1 MKLVK
6 CSNGHFYDAE
16 ANVTC
21 PYCDDMDKDNKTV
34 QDDSSMIYGE
44 RHNAIPGRTGM
55 PQMPKPGQA
64 SQMSAMPQ
72 PPVMNN
78 VPPVPPNMPQP
89 PVMNNVPPV
98 PPNMPQPPVM
108 NSVPPVPPNMPH
120 PPVMNNVPP
129 VPPNMPQPPV
139 MNNVPPVPP
148 NMPHPPVMNNVPPVS
163 PYMTGM
169 TQAAPVTHAQMGNI
183 SNVPQT
189 PVMNN
194 IPNMPQASVMNNMS
208 NVPQTPVMNN
218 VPNMPQASVMNNM
231 SNVPQNPVMSNV
243 PNMPQTPMMNNA
255 LPAVHQTAEIPGMP
269 VTGWLVCICGEAK
282 GKSYNIVSGLNYV
295 GRRKDMDI
303 CIEGDISISR
313 YRHAVV
319 EYSEE
324 RKEFLLR
331 LGESKEKIYI
341 TRDRQKRILEGTIKL
356 EAYDVITLGR
366 TDTNVHYRGERS

>member
-21 PYCDDMDKDNKTV
+21 PYCDDIDKDNKTV

-108 NSVPPVPPNMPH
+108 N
-120 PPVMNNVPP
+120 NVPP

-148 NMPHPPVMNNVPPVS
+148 NMPQPPVMNSVPPVS
-163 PYMTGM
+163 LYMTGM

-183 SNVPQT
+183 SNMPQT
-189 PVMNN
+189 PVMN
-194 IPNMPQASVMNNMS
+194 
-208 NVPQTPVMNN
+208 
-218 VPNMPQASVMNNM
+218 
-231 SNVPQNPVMSNV
+231 NV

-303 CIEGDISISR
+303 CIECDISISR

-366 TDTNVHYRGERS
+366 TELMFVPFCGDRFTW

>member
-89 PVMNNVPPV
+89 PVMN
-98 PPNMPQPPVM
+98 
-108 NSVPPVPPNMPH
+108 SVPPVPPNMPH

-129 VPPNMPQPPV
+129 VPPNMSQPPV

-148 NMPHPPVMNNVPPVS
+148 NMQHPPVMNNVPPVS

-169 TQAAPVTHAQMGNI
+169 TQAAPVTHAQMGNV
-183 SNVPQT
+183 SNMPQT

-208 NVPQTPVMNN
+208 NMPQTPVMN
-218 VPNMPQASVMNNM
+218 
-231 SNVPQNPVMSNV
+231 NV

-255 LPAVHQTAEIPGMP
+255 LQAVHQTAEIPGMP

-282 GKSYNIVSGLNYV
+282 GKRYNIVSGLNYV

-366 TDTNVHYRGERS
+366 TELMFVPFCGDRFTW

>member
-89 PVMNNVPPV
+89 PVMNSVPPV

-108 NSVPPVPPNMPH
+108 NNVLPVPPNMPH
-120 PPVMNNVPP
+120 S
-129 VPPNMPQPPV
+129 PV

-169 TQAAPVTHAQMGNI
+169 TQAAPVTHTQMGNI
-183 SNVPQT
+183 
-189 PVMNN
+189 
-194 IPNMPQASVMNNMS
+194 
-208 NVPQTPVMNN
+208 
-218 VPNMPQASVMNNM
+218 
-231 SNVPQNPVMSNV
+231 

-366 TDTNVHYRGERS
+366 TELMFVPFCGDRFTW

>member
-16 ANVTC
+16 VNVTC

-78 VPPVPPNMPQP
+78 
-89 PVMNNVPPV
+89 
-98 PPNMPQPPVM
+98 
-108 NSVPPVPPNMPH
+108 VPPVPPNMPH

-208 NVPQTPVMNN
+208 NVPQTPVM
-218 VPNMPQASVMNNM
+218 
-231 SNVPQNPVMSNV
+231 SNV
-243 PNMPQTPMMNNA
+243 PNMPQIPMMNNA

-366 TDTNVHYRGERS
+366 TELMFVPFCGDRFTW

>member
-64 SQMSAMPQ
+64 SQMSAMPH
-72 PPVMNN
+72 
-78 VPPVPPNMPQP
+78 P

-108 NSVPPVPPNMPH
+108 NSAPPVPPNMPH

-139 MNNVPPVPP
+139 MNS
-148 NMPHPPVMNNVPPVS
+148 VPPVS

-169 TQAAPVTHAQMGNI
+169 TQAAPVTHAQMGNV
-183 SNVPQT
+183 SNMPQT

-194 IPNMPQASVMNNMS
+194 IPNMPQTPVMNNVS
-208 NVPQTPVMNN
+208 NVPQTPVMN
-218 VPNMPQASVMNNM
+218 
-231 SNVPQNPVMSNV
+231 NV

-366 TDTNVHYRGERS
+366 TELMFVPFCGDRFTW

>member
-1 MKLVK
+1 
-6 CSNGHFYDAE
+6 
-16 ANVTC
+16 
-21 PYCDDMDKDNKTV
+21 
-34 QDDSSMIYGE
+34 
-44 RHNAIPGRTGM
+44 
-55 PQMPKPGQA
+55 
-64 SQMSAMPQ
+64 
-72 PPVMNN
+72 MNN
-78 VPPVPPNMPQP
+78 VL
-89 PVMNNVPPV
+89 
-98 PPNMPQPPVM
+98 
-108 NSVPPVPPNMPH
+108 PVPPNMPH
-120 PPVMNNVPP
+120 S
-129 VPPNMPQPPV
+129 
-139 MNNVPPVPP
+139 
-148 NMPHPPVMNNVPPVS
+148 PVMNNVPPVS

-183 SNVPQT
+183 PNMPQT

-194 IPNMPQASVMNNMS
+194 VS

-218 VPNMPQASVMNNM
+218 VPNMPQTPVMNNIP
-231 SNVPQNPVMSNV
+231 NVPQTPVMNNV

-366 TDTNVHYRGERS
+366 TELMFVPFCGDRFTW

>member
-89 PVMNNVPPV
+89 PVMNSVPPV
-98 PPNMPQPPVM
+98 PPNMPQ
-108 NSVPPVPPNMPH
+108 

-148 NMPHPPVMNNVPPVS
+148 
-163 PYMTGM
+163 YMTGM

-183 SNVPQT
+183 SNMPQT

-194 IPNMPQASVMNNMS
+194 IPNMPQTPVMNNVS
-208 NVPQTPVMNN
+208 NVPQTPVMN
-218 VPNMPQASVMNNM
+218 
-231 SNVPQNPVMSNV
+231 NV

-282 GKSYNIVSGLNYV
+282 GKSYNIDSGLNYV

-366 TDTNVHYRGERS
+366 TELMFVPFCGDRFTW

>member
-98 PPNMPQPPVM
+98 PPNMP
-108 NSVPPVPPNMPH
+108 
-120 PPVMNNVPP
+120 
-129 VPPNMPQPPV
+129 
-139 MNNVPPVPP
+139 
-148 NMPHPPVMNNVPPVS
+148 HPPVMNNVPPVS

-169 TQAAPVTHAQMGNI
+169 TQAAPVTHAQMGIIPNMPQTPVMNNI
-183 SNVPQT
+183 SNMPQT
-189 PVMNN
+189 PVMNNISNMPQASVMNN
-194 IPNMPQASVMNNMS
+194 IPNMPQ
-208 NVPQTPVMNN
+208 TPVMNN
-218 VPNMPQASVMNNM
+218 V
-231 SNVPQNPVMSNV
+231 SNV
-243 PNMPQTPMMNNA
+243 PQTPMMNNA
-255 LPAVHQTAEIPGMP
+255 LPAVHQTPEIPGMP

-366 TDTNVHYRGERS
+366 TELMFVPFCGDRFTW

>member
-98 PPNMPQPPVM
+98 PPNMPQPPV
-108 NSVPPVPPNMPH
+108 
-120 PPVMNNVPP
+120 
-129 VPPNMPQPPV
+129 PPNMPQPPV

-183 SNVPQT
+183 SNMPQT

-194 IPNMPQASVMNNMS
+194 IPN
-208 NVPQTPVMNN
+208 VPQTPVMN
-218 VPNMPQASVMNNM
+218 
-231 SNVPQNPVMSNV
+231 NV

-366 TDTNVHYRGERS
+366 TELMFVPFCGDRFTW

>member
-89 PVMNNVPPV
+89 PVMNSVPPV
-98 PPNMPQPPVM
+98 PPNMPQ
-108 NSVPPVPPNMPH
+108 

-148 NMPHPPVMNNVPPVS
+148 
-163 PYMTGM
+163 YMTGM

-183 SNVPQT
+183 SNMPQT

-194 IPNMPQASVMNNMS
+194 IPNMPQTPVMNNVS
-208 NVPQTPVMNN
+208 NVPQTPVMN
-218 VPNMPQASVMNNM
+218 
-231 SNVPQNPVMSNV
+231 NV

-366 TDTNVHYRGERS
+366 TELMFVPFCGDRFTW

>member
-16 ANVTC
+16 VNVTC

-78 VPPVPPNMPQP
+78 VPPVPPNMPH
-89 PVMNNVPPV
+89 
-98 PPNMPQPPVM
+98 PPVM
-108 NSVPPVPPNMPH
+108 NS
-120 PPVMNNVPP
+120 
-129 VPPNMPQPPV
+129 
-139 MNNVPPVPP
+139 VPPVPP

-194 IPNMPQASVMNNMS
+194 IPNMPQ
-208 NVPQTPVMNN
+208 TPVMNN
-218 VPNMPQASVMNNM
+218 V
-231 SNVPQNPVMSNV
+231 SNVPQTPVMSNV

-255 LPAVHQTAEIPGMP
+255 LPALHQTAEIPGMP

-319 EYSEE
+319 EYNEE

-341 TRDRQKRILEGTIKL
+341 TRERQKRILEGTIKL

-366 TDTNVHYRGERS
+366 TELMFVPFCGDRFTW

>member
-89 PVMNNVPPV
+89 PVMN
-98 PPNMPQPPVM
+98 
-108 NSVPPVPPNMPH
+108 S
-120 PPVMNNVPP
+120 VPP

-169 TQAAPVTHAQMGNI
+169 TQAAPVTHAQMGIIPNMPQTPVMNNI
-183 SNVPQT
+183 SNMPQAS
-189 PVMNN
+189 VMNN
-194 IPNMPQASVMNNMS
+194 IPNMPQTPVMNNVS

-218 VPNMPQASVMNNM
+218 VPNMPQ
-231 SNVPQNPVMSNV
+231 
-243 PNMPQTPMMNNA
+243 TPMMNNA
-255 LPAVHQTAEIPGMP
+255 LPALHQTPEIPGMP

-366 TDTNVHYRGERS
+366 TELMFVPFCGDRFTW

>member
-64 SQMSAMPQ
+64 SPMSAMPQ

-98 PPNMPQPPVM
+98 
-108 NSVPPVPPNMPH
+108 
-120 PPVMNNVPP
+120 
-129 VPPNMPQPPV
+129 
-139 MNNVPPVPP
+139 
-148 NMPHPPVMNNVPPVS
+148 S

-183 SNVPQT
+183 
-189 PVMNN
+189 
-194 IPNMPQASVMNNMS
+194 PNMPQV
-208 NVPQTPVMNN
+208 PVMNN
-218 VPNMPQASVMNNM
+218 VPNMPQAPVMNNV
-231 SNVPQNPVMSNV
+231 S
-243 PNMPQTPMMNNA
+243 NMPQTPMMNNVLSA
-255 LPAVHQTAEIPGMP
+255 GHQTAEIPGMP

-319 EYSEE
+319 EYSKE

-366 TDTNVHYRGERS
+366 TELMFVPFCGDRFTW

>member
-98 PPNMPQPPVM
+98 
-108 NSVPPVPPNMPH
+108 
-120 PPVMNNVPP
+120 
-129 VPPNMPQPPV
+129 
-139 MNNVPPVPP
+139 
-148 NMPHPPVMNNVPPVS
+148 S

-183 SNVPQT
+183 SNMPQT

-194 IPNMPQASVMNNMS
+194 IPNMPQTPVMNNIP

-218 VPNMPQASVMNNM
+218 VPNMPQA
-231 SNVPQNPVMSNV
+231 
-243 PNMPQTPMMNNA
+243 PMMNNA

-366 TDTNVHYRGERS
+366 TELMFVPFCGDRFTW

>member
-16 ANVTC
+16 VNVTC

-44 RHNAIPGRTGM
+44 RHNAILGRTGM

-98 PPNMPQPPVM
+98 PPNMPQ
-108 NSVPPVPPNMPH
+108 
-120 PPVMNNVPP
+120 
-129 VPPNMPQPPV
+129 
-139 MNNVPPVPP
+139 
-148 NMPHPPVMNNVPPVS
+148 PPVMNNVPPVS

-208 NVPQTPVMNN
+208 NVPQTPVM
-218 VPNMPQASVMNNM
+218 
-231 SNVPQNPVMSNV
+231 SNV

-255 LPAVHQTAEIPGMP
+255 LPALHQTAEIPGMP

-324 RKEFLLR
+324 GKEFLLR

-366 TDTNVHYRGERS
+366 TELMFVPFCGDRFTW

>member
-44 RHNAIPGRTGM
+44 RHNAILGRTGM

-89 PVMNNVPPV
+89 PVMN
-98 PPNMPQPPVM
+98 
-108 NSVPPVPPNMPH
+108 S
-120 PPVMNNVPP
+120 VPP

-148 NMPHPPVMNNVPPVS
+148 
-163 PYMTGM
+163 YMTGM

-183 SNVPQT
+183 SNMPQT

-194 IPNMPQASVMNNMS
+194 IPNMPQTPVMNNVS
-208 NVPQTPVMNN
+208 NVPQTPVMN
-218 VPNMPQASVMNNM
+218 
-231 SNVPQNPVMSNV
+231 NV

-366 TDTNVHYRGERS
+366 TELMFVPFCGDRFTW

>member
-78 VPPVPPNMPQP
+78 VPPVPPNMP
-89 PVMNNVPPV
+89 
-98 PPNMPQPPVM
+98 
-108 NSVPPVPPNMPH
+108 H
-120 PPVMNNVPP
+120 
-129 VPPNMPQPPV
+129 PPV

-183 SNVPQT
+183 SNMPQT

-208 NVPQTPVMNN
+208 NVPQTPVMN
-218 VPNMPQASVMNNM
+218 
-231 SNVPQNPVMSNV
+231 NV

-366 TDTNVHYRGERS
+366 TELMFVPFCGDRFTW

>member
-108 NSVPPVPPNMPH
+108 N
-120 PPVMNNVPP
+120 NVPP

-148 NMPHPPVMNNVPPVS
+148 NMPQPPVMNNVPPVS

-183 SNVPQT
+183 SNMPQT

-194 IPNMPQASVMNNMS
+194 IPNMPQTPVMNNIP

-218 VPNMPQASVMNNM
+218 VPNMPQTPVMNNVPNM
-231 SNVPQNPVMSNV
+231 PQTPVMNNVSNVPQTPVMSNV
-243 PNMPQTPMMNNA
+243 PNMPQTPMMNNV

-366 TDTNVHYRGERS
+366 TELMFVPFCGDRFTW

>member
-72 PPVMNN
+72 PPVMN
-78 VPPVPPNMPQP
+78 
-89 PVMNNVPPV
+89 
-98 PPNMPQPPVM
+98 
-108 NSVPPVPPNMPH
+108 S
-120 PPVMNNVPP
+120 VPP

-183 SNVPQT
+183 SN
-189 PVMNN
+189 
-194 IPNMPQASVMNNMS
+194 MPQASVMNNMS

-218 VPNMPQASVMNNM
+218 VPNMPQ
-231 SNVPQNPVMSNV
+231 
-243 PNMPQTPMMNNA
+243 TPMMNNA
-255 LPAVHQTAEIPGMP
+255 LPALHQTAEIPGMP

-324 RKEFLLR
+324 RKE
-331 LGESKEKIYI
+331 
-341 TRDRQKRILEGTIKL
+341 KRIFAQT
-356 EAYDVITLGR
+356 R
-366 TDTNVHYRGERS
+366 

>member
-108 NSVPPVPPNMPH
+108 N
-120 PPVMNNVPP
+120 NVPP

-148 NMPHPPVMNNVPPVS
+148 NMPQPPVMNNVPPVS

-183 SNVPQT
+183 SNMPQT

-194 IPNMPQASVMNNMS
+194 IPNMPQTPVMNNIP

-218 VPNMPQASVMNNM
+218 VPNMPQTSVMNNVPNM
-231 SNVPQNPVMSNV
+231 PQTPVMNNVSNVPQTPVMSNV
-243 PNMPQTPMMNNA
+243 PNMPQTPMMNNV

-366 TDTNVHYRGERS
+366 TELMFVPFCGDRFTW

>member
-108 NSVPPVPPNMPH
+108 N
-120 PPVMNNVPP
+120 
-129 VPPNMPQPPV
+129 
-139 MNNVPPVPP
+139 NVPPVPP

-194 IPNMPQASVMNNMS
+194 I
-208 NVPQTPVMNN
+208 
-218 VPNMPQASVMNNM
+218 PNMPQASVMNNM

-366 TDTNVHYRGERS
+366 TELMFVPFCGDRFTW

>member
-1 MKLVK
+1 
-6 CSNGHFYDAE
+6 
-16 ANVTC
+16 
-21 PYCDDMDKDNKTV
+21 
-34 QDDSSMIYGE
+34 
-44 RHNAIPGRTGM
+44 
-55 PQMPKPGQA
+55 
-64 SQMSAMPQ
+64 
-72 PPVMNN
+72 
-78 VPPVPPNMPQP
+78 
-89 PVMNNVPPV
+89 
-98 PPNMPQPPVM
+98 
-108 NSVPPVPPNMPH
+108 
-120 PPVMNNVPP
+120 
-129 VPPNMPQPPV
+129 MPQPPV

-148 NMPHPPVMNNVPPVS
+148 NMPHPPVMNNVPPVY

-169 TQAAPVTHAQMGNI
+169 TQAAPVTHAQMGNMPQTPVMNNI
-183 SNVPQT
+183 SNMPQASVMNNIPNMPQTPVTNNVSNVPQT
-189 PVMNN
+189 PVMN
-194 IPNMPQASVMNNMS
+194 
-208 NVPQTPVMNN
+208 
-218 VPNMPQASVMNNM
+218 
-231 SNVPQNPVMSNV
+231 NV

-255 LPAVHQTAEIPGMP
+255 LPAVHQTPEIPGMP

-366 TDTNVHYRGERS
+366 TELMFVPFCGDRFTW

>member
-129 VPPNMPQPPV
+129 VPPNMP
-139 MNNVPPVPP
+139 
-148 NMPHPPVMNNVPPVS
+148 HPPVMNNVPPVS

-183 SNVPQT
+183 SNMPQT
-189 PVMNN
+189 PVMNNISNMPQASVMNN
-194 IPNMPQASVMNNMS
+194 IPNMPQTPVMNNVS
-208 NVPQTPVMNN
+208 NVPQTPVMN
-218 VPNMPQASVMNNM
+218 
-231 SNVPQNPVMSNV
+231 NV

-366 TDTNVHYRGERS
+366 TELMFVPFCGDRFTW

>member
-98 PPNMPQPPVM
+98 PPNMP
-108 NSVPPVPPNMPH
+108 
-120 PPVMNNVPP
+120 
-129 VPPNMPQPPV
+129 
-139 MNNVPPVPP
+139 
-148 NMPHPPVMNNVPPVS
+148 HPPVMNNVPPVS

-169 TQAAPVTHAQMGNI
+169 TQAAPVTHAQMGI
-183 SNVPQT
+183 
-189 PVMNN
+189 

-218 VPNMPQASVMNNM
+218 VPNMPQ
-231 SNVPQNPVMSNV
+231 
-243 PNMPQTPMMNNA
+243 TPMMNNA
-255 LPAVHQTAEIPGMP
+255 LPALHQTPEIPGMP

-366 TDTNVHYRGERS
+366 TELMFVPFCGDRFTW

>member
-78 VPPVPPNMPQP
+78 VPPVPPNMPHP

-108 NSVPPVPPNMPH
+108 NNVPPVPPNMPH
-120 PPVMNNVPP
+120 
-129 VPPNMPQPPV
+129 PPV

-183 SNVPQT
+183 SNMPQT

-194 IPNMPQASVMNNMS
+194 IPNMPQTPVMNNVS
-208 NVPQTPVMNN
+208 NVPQTPVMN
-218 VPNMPQASVMNNM
+218 
-231 SNVPQNPVMSNV
+231 NV

-366 TDTNVHYRGERS
+366 TELMFVPFCGDRFTW

>member
-98 PPNMPQPPVM
+98 PPNMP
-108 NSVPPVPPNMPH
+108 
-120 PPVMNNVPP
+120 
-129 VPPNMPQPPV
+129 
-139 MNNVPPVPP
+139 
-148 NMPHPPVMNNVPPVS
+148 HPPVMNNVPPVS

-169 TQAAPVTHAQMGNI
+169 TQAAPVTHAQMGI
-183 SNVPQT
+183 
-189 PVMNN
+189 
-194 IPNMPQASVMNNMS
+194 IPNMPQASVMNNIPNM
-208 NVPQTPVMNN
+208 PQTPVMN
-218 VPNMPQASVMNNM
+218 
-231 SNVPQNPVMSNV
+231 NV

-255 LPAVHQTAEIPGMP
+255 LPALHQTAEIPGMP

-366 TDTNVHYRGERS
+366 TELMFVPFCGDRFTW

>member
-44 RHNAIPGRTGM
+44 RHNAIPGRTVM

-89 PVMNNVPPV
+89 PVMNNVPPI
-98 PPNMPQPPVM
+98 
-108 NSVPPVPPNMPH
+108 
-120 PPVMNNVPP
+120 
-129 VPPNMPQPPV
+129 
-139 MNNVPPVPP
+139 
-148 NMPHPPVMNNVPPVS
+148 S

-183 SNVPQT
+183 SNMPQT

-194 IPNMPQASVMNNMS
+194 IPNMPQTPVMNNVS
-208 NVPQTPVMNN
+208 NVPQTPVMN
-218 VPNMPQASVMNNM
+218 
-231 SNVPQNPVMSNV
+231 NV

-366 TDTNVHYRGERS
+366 TELMFVPFCGDRFTW